1 MWGMELRE
9 KIGSDKIRIG
19 FSKNIE
25 IAYNEGIN
33 EYIKD
38 YKILSKIKYT
48 NSITFN
54 IFFSV
59 VEDVTAY
66 EKIYEYKENLKE
78 KQEN

>member
-38 YKILSKIKYT
+38 YCVFLCQIGVI
-48 NSITFN
+48 
-54 IFFSV
+54 
-59 VEDVTAY
+59 
-66 EKIYEYKENLKE
+66 
-78 KQEN
+78 